1 MSGLPPTLNAETGTP
16 AHEWAQSTTT
26 AAFARDDPAPAAN
39 SFTPPGVVGTTSSVT
54 TPGLEIPGA
63 YPSDTRGAIN
73 TQGITEAAKNAVNT
87 VTTTAQQYLPVA
99 QETAAQAAQR
109 AAAAASQA
117 TQTASS
123 YLSNAAVVGGSTVR
137 ASAADQPHEA
147 SLPSTETTGALPQ
160 EHVGGAG
167 ALPGS
172 VRETA
177 VTKLPDER
185 SIKGDSAIYPTN
197 TYPSTAPPDVLSPA
211 SQQSSAISPLAG
223 STVPATT
230 AFTALAPSG
239 TPHSHPQDT
248 SVTLRDSLPSQEA
261 TGQAPYTHQDG
272 AGALPGLQREPDV
285 AVLPAESG
293 GPAGSTAATSAATG
307 AVPRD
312 YSAHPSVPRPGEEAG
327 NESRGLGGRRAG
339 RDAAGGVGALVGAG
353 GEEGVAVLPDE
364 RGATG
369 STTAEGGKGDK
380 LAEMDQA
387 EREARERSRGTQ
399 KPEQREAAQ
408 KKVSGGSACAYGA
421 DVDAP
426 SKDQRGDPDPE
437 EQEQE
442 GGKETQMN
450 LREVNLKPRVH
461 PLGAPDAQ
469 WRGVGV
475 GVDSGYTDGEGVD
488 IGRRPGIVETPEQEQ
503 GEGYDTDYHPAALHP
518 APADASAA
526 QNNTEATKGDATKGD
541 ATKEGNAEGGEGVG
555 ARAEGGEKV
564 KKASFMEK
572 MKGEAKV
579 VMGKLE
585 GKKGVEKVQE
595 GKKMKAGEV

>member
-1 MSGLPPTLNAETGTP
+1 MNKLNNAAAPRMHSRDPYRRVKDKFVGQSSLLRNPLAVLWGPTRGGDSR
-16 AHEWAQSTTT
+16 AHFSSALSYLVLSDDLHEQSQHSTTT

-123 YLSNAAVVGGSTVR
+123 YLSNTAVVGGSTVR
-137 ASAADQPHEA
+137 ASAADHPHET

-272 AGALPGLQREPDV
+272 
-285 AVLPAESG
+285 
-293 GPAGSTAATSAATG
+293 
-307 AVPRD
+307 
-312 YSAHPSVPRPGEEAG
+312 
-327 NESRGLGGRRAG
+327 
-339 RDAAGGVGALVGAG
+339 
-353 GEEGVAVLPDE
+353 
-364 RGATG
+364 
-369 STTAEGGKGDK
+369 
-380 LAEMDQA
+380 
-387 EREARERSRGTQ
+387 
-399 KPEQREAAQ
+399 
-408 KKVSGGSACAYGA
+408 
-421 DVDAP
+421 
-426 SKDQRGDPDPE
+426 
-437 EQEQE
+437 
-442 GGKETQMN
+442 
-450 LREVNLKPRVH
+450 
-461 PLGAPDAQ
+461 
-469 WRGVGV
+469 
-475 GVDSGYTDGEGVD
+475 
-488 IGRRPGIVETPEQEQ
+488 
-503 GEGYDTDYHPAALHP
+503 
-518 APADASAA
+518 
-526 QNNTEATKGDATKGD
+526 
-541 ATKEGNAEGGEGVG
+541 
-555 ARAEGGEKV
+555 
-564 KKASFMEK
+564 
-572 MKGEAKV
+572 
-579 VMGKLE
+579 
-585 GKKGVEKVQE
+585 
-595 GKKMKAGEV
+595 